1 MFYETIKFSLA
12 NVAALKKAL
21 RRQYSTVRSAHA
33 DEALASSFGFK
44 TYASMLIVLRQVSG
58 SARLIVQTDPA
69 LLQRRLEQLGYA
81 GPELATLRRMTM
93 EVSYPDPWLG
103 DELEKS
109 LIRRRLPEAANSETG
124 VRT

>member
-44 TYASMLIVLRQVSG
+44 TYASMLIVRKRDFPG
-58 SARLIVQTDPA
+58 TF
-69 LLQRRLEQLGYA
+69 
-81 GPELATLRRMTM
+81 
-93 EVSYPDPWLG
+93 
-103 DELEKS
+103 
-109 LIRRRLPEAANSETG
+109 
-124 VRT
+124 